1 MAVAI
6 VLVAALWHAYVLAPW
21 TRDARVSAHV
31 VRIAPEVSG
40 TVVDVAVV
48 DNQRV
53 AKGDV
58 LYRIDPQRFALAV
71 EQAEAQVAATAES
84 MRQKRDEAQR
94 RTGLDDLV
102 PREDIQRSS
111 RAVSIAQAEHR
122 KALAALD
129 VAKLDLERTTLRSPV
144 DGYVTQLRLR
154 HGDYAVEG
162 KPGISVLD
170 AHSFWI
176 TGYFEETKLRR
187 IATGAPATIRL
198 MGFDPL
204 LSGHVT
210 SIGRG
215 IADENGTLDEL
226 GLPAVN
232 PTFSWVRLA
241 QRSGAHRDRPGAGR
255 RAAGGRH
262 DVQRR
267 SRRTRARPHAAR
279 PARVVAARVDVKGR
293 RCDARFLHCVRHATR
308 APSSRPARARWPHAR
323 RSAPITRRR
332 SPCIRPAGSRRATR

>member
-1 MAVAI
+1 MSLKPFIRSLLTLATVAVAI

-40 TVVDVAVV
+40 TVVEVAVV

-71 EQAEAQVAATAES
+71 EQAEAQVAATAEA

-111 RAVSIAQAEHR
+111 RAVAIAQAEHR

-129 VAKLDLERTTLRSPV
+129 VARLDLERTTLRSPV

-241 QRSGAHRDRPGAGR
+241 QRIPVRIEIDRVPAGVLL
-255 RAAGGRH
+255 AAGMTCSVEVGERGRE
-262 DVQRR
+262 
-267 SRRTRARPHAAR
+267 RTPRGRLASWLHA
-279 PARVVAARVDVKGR
+279 
-293 RCDARFLHCVRHATR
+293 
-308 APSSRPARARWPHAR
+308 WM
-323 RSAPITRRR
+323 
-332 SPCIRPAGSRRATR
+332 

>member
-1 MAVAI
+1 MSLKPLTRSLLTLATVGLAI
-6 VLVAALWHAYVLAPW
+6 ALVAALWRAYVLAPW
-21 TRDARVSAHV
+21 TRDGRVSAHV

-40 TVVDVAVV
+40 TVIEVAVV

-53 AKGDV
+53 SKGDV

-71 EQAEAQVAATAES
+71 EQAEAQVASSAETV
-84 MRQKRDEAQR
+84 RQKQDEARR
-94 RTGLDDLV
+94 RTGLDELV
-102 PREDIQRSS
+102 PKEDIQRSG
-111 RAVSIAQAEHR
+111 RAVSIAQADHR

-129 VAKLDLERTTLRSPV
+129 VAKLDLARATLRAPV

-154 HGDYAVEG
+154 HGDYAVAG
-162 KPGISVLD
+162 RPDISVLD

-187 IATGAPATIRL
+187 IASGAPAQIKL

-215 IADENGTLDEL
+215 IADENGALDDL
-226 GLPAVN
+226 GLPTVN

-241 QRSGAHRDRPGAGR
+241 QRIPVRIELDHVPASVLL
-255 RAAGGRH
+255 AAGMTCSVEIGEPGRGTTP
-262 DVQRR
+262 RGR
-267 SRRTRARPHAAR
+267 LASWLHA
-279 PARVVAARVDVKGR
+279 
-293 RCDARFLHCVRHATR
+293 
-308 APSSRPARARWPHAR
+308 WM
-323 RSAPITRRR
+323 
-332 SPCIRPAGSRRATR
+332 

>member
-1 MAVAI
+1 
-6 VLVAALWHAYVLAPW
+6 
-21 TRDARVSAHV
+21 
-31 VRIAPEVSG
+31 
-40 TVVDVAVV
+40 
-48 DNQRV
+48 
-53 AKGDV
+53 
-58 LYRIDPQRFALAV
+58 
-71 EQAEAQVAATAES
+71 
-84 MRQKRDEAQR
+84 
-94 RTGLDDLV
+94 
-102 PREDIQRSS
+102 
-111 RAVSIAQAEHR
+111 
-122 KALAALD
+122 
-129 VAKLDLERTTLRSPV
+129 RSPV

-187 IATGAPATIRL
+187 VATGAPATIRL

-241 QRSGAHRDRPGAGR
+241 QRIPVRIEIDRVPAGVLL
-255 RAAGGRH
+255 AAGMTCSVEVGERGRE
-262 DVQRR
+262 
-267 SRRTRARPHAAR
+267 RTPRGRLASWLHA
-279 PARVVAARVDVKGR
+279 
-293 RCDARFLHCVRHATR
+293 
-308 APSSRPARARWPHAR
+308 WM
-323 RSAPITRRR
+323 
-332 SPCIRPAGSRRATR
+332 

>member
-1 MAVAI
+1 MSLKPLTRSLLTLATVAVAI

-40 TVVDVAVV
+40 TVVEVAVV

-111 RAVSIAQAEHR
+111 RAVAIAQSEHR

-187 IATGAPATIRL
+187 VATGAPATIRL

-241 QRSGAHRDRPGAGR
+241 QRIPVRIEIDRVPAGVLL
-255 RAAGGRH
+255 AAGMTCSVEVGERGRE
-262 DVQRR
+262 
-267 SRRTRARPHAAR
+267 RTPRGRLASWLHA
-279 PARVVAARVDVKGR
+279 
-293 RCDARFLHCVRHATR
+293 
-308 APSSRPARARWPHAR
+308 WM
-323 RSAPITRRR
+323 
-332 SPCIRPAGSRRATR
+332 

>member
-1 MAVAI
+1 TLATVAVAS

-40 TVVDVAVV
+40 TVVEVAVA

-71 EQAEAQVAATAES
+71 EPAEAQVSATAES

-111 RAVSIAQAEHR
+111 RAVAIAQAEHR

-176 TGYFEETKLRR
+176 TGYF
-187 IATGAPATIRL
+187 
-198 MGFDPL
+198 
-204 LSGHVT
+204 
-210 SIGRG
+210 
-215 IADENGTLDEL
+215 
-226 GLPAVN
+226 
-232 PTFSWVRLA
+232 
-241 QRSGAHRDRPGAGR
+241 
-255 RAAGGRH
+255 
-262 DVQRR
+262 
-267 SRRTRARPHAAR
+267 
-279 PARVVAARVDVKGR
+279 
-293 RCDARFLHCVRHATR
+293 
-308 APSSRPARARWPHAR
+308 
-323 RSAPITRRR
+323 
-332 SPCIRPAGSRRATR
+332 

>member
-1 MAVAI
+1 MSLKPLLRSLLTLATVAVAI

-40 TVVDVAVV
+40 TVVEVAVV

-71 EQAEAQVAATAES
+71 EQAEAQVAATAEA

-111 RAVSIAQAEHR
+111 RAVAIAQAEHR

-129 VAKLDLERTTLRSPV
+129 VARLDLERTTLRSPV

-241 QRSGAHRDRPGAGR
+241 QRIPVRIEIDRVPAGVLL
-255 RAAGGRH
+255 AAGMTCSVEVGERGRE
-262 DVQRR
+262 
-267 SRRTRARPHAAR
+267 RTPRGRLASWLHA
-279 PARVVAARVDVKGR
+279 
-293 RCDARFLHCVRHATR
+293 
-308 APSSRPARARWPHAR
+308 WM
-323 RSAPITRRR
+323 
-332 SPCIRPAGSRRATR
+332 